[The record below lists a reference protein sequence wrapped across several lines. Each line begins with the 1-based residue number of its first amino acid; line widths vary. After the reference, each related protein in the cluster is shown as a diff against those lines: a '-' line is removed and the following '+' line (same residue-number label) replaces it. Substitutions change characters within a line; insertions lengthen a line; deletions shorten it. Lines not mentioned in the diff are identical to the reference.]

1 MGIVK
6 PETVINTL
14 NATANSNM
22 DKLTVMM
29 QQFFGVTPMMLDMTI
44 LMME

>member
-6 PETVINTL
+6 PEIVINTL
-14 NATANSNM
+14 TATANSNM

-29 QQFFGVTPMMLDMTI
+29 QQFFRVTPMMLATTI